1 MFGAMAE
8 PKTQKSDES
17 VAGFIAGI
25 EDDRQREDSR
35 TLVELIHR
43 ITGEEPHVW
52 GSSIVGFGDHH
63 YVYES
68 GREGDWF
75 KVGFSPRRRNLTL
88 YSMDYVDEDDP
99 LMAKL
104 GKYTTGKS
112 CIYIKRLED
121 VDLEVL
127 EKLVERSYRRVG

>member
-1 MFGAMAE
+1 MAE

-35 TLVELIHR
+35 TLVELIRR
-43 ITGEEPHVW
+43 ITGEEPHIW